1 MNVDDTLAMTA
12 DRRRPTLDVLSLS
25 FSLAPTHTIMT
36 YDVDTLELTATS
48 TRQPNNDND
57 TDDRRAL
64 TNESGDAHGDDA
76 RCSLSLLTTLQHT

>member
-1 MNVDDTLAMTA
+1 
-12 DRRRPTLDVLSLS
+12 
-25 FSLAPTHTIMT
+25 MT

-48 TRQPNNDND
+48 TRQPNNDDDN
-57 TDDRRAL
+57 DDRRAL